1 MQYECVHCS
10 REVGRPTPT
19 ATMLAAELERCRI
32 CAAEPECCP
41 ICADDNDEMRP
52 TSLFSLLCNKYV
64 DSART
69 LMHEVL
75 AVCTTE
81 ALIALAATDH
91 WHRQQLRPQMLKLR
105 QDHEEDC
112 DMLACSLGCR
122 HCSELKHL
130 RAVCLT
136 GLEPQ
141 PSRLQIDLPL
151 TCACSALDRSRSQTG
166 CP

>member
-1 MQYECVHCS
+1 
-10 REVGRPTPT
+10 
-19 ATMLAAELERCRI
+19 MLAAELERCRI

-41 ICADDNDEMRP
+41 ICDDDDDEMRP
-52 TSLFSLLCNKYV
+52 TSLFSLLCNEYV

-151 TCACSALDRSRSQTG
+151 TRASLALDSSRQDLLH
-166 CP
+166 PRRLHP